1 MTVGKE
7 RPHMISIPWNI
18 NRIKDFRIRTK
29 IFLSNMVLILF
40 ISTAIGGVAI
50 YASTQFIKSNTRDLS
65 MQLIHQVSDNI
76 ENRAKEA
83 FTSSVY
89 VLSDSNIRQIAAE
102 QGEQVTSDNYPAF
115 RSRMEFLL
123 AQYGNGNP
131 YMNSIMIQTRKGQV
145 YWWENK
151 KGLDHT
157 LNQEDVTEMTK
168 SAAAYLKKHDLAI
181 CWSPSLRKQKEVFL
195 VRDFVDLSQIDRS
208 LGTIVFSIDSDYFLS
223 LGNNS
228 SIIKQNNVAILNPLN
243 ELLAG
248 GGTPGTDNLISKSLN
263 YTLNEND
270 AAMSTVENAGSG
282 SHLFV
287 QERTPTLGWRVLC
300 FIPMSEL
307 LSDTRVLVLVIA
319 LVSLFAVLISTGI
332 AVLLSNSTTRNI
344 KILEQTMR
352 QVQDGNF
359 DVRIVPL
366 GKDEIGSLSVRFN
379 FMLSRI
385 NDLINTVYK
394 EQIAKQQAE
403 FTVLMSQINPHF
415 LYNTLGTVKW
425 YARMNQQSE
434 IERMV
439 SSVIELLKSS
449 VRRVGEF
456 HSLEQEINQ
465 LKNYMYIQK
474 IGYGDAFHMDYEVD
488 EQLMGSEVPYFI
500 LQPLVENAI
509 LHGIEMSKGSG
520 RIRLYARIEERQ
532 LLLVVEDNGIGM
544 EAELAANLL
553 DVATRKESVPGV
565 TSIGIH
571 NVNERIGLY
580 YGENYGLSYES
591 APGLGTKAIVRIPH
605 RVHRQRRNE
614 HVESYDR

>member
-1 MTVGKE
+1 MTAT
-7 RPHMISIPWNI
+7 PWSL
-18 NRIKDFRIRTK
+18 NRVKDFRIRTK
-29 IFLSNMVLILF
+29 IFLSNMIIILF
-40 ISTAIGGVAI
+40 ISSAIGGVAI
-50 YASTQFIKSNTRDLS
+50 YASTKFIESNTRDLS
-65 MQLIHQVSDNI
+65 MQVIHQVSDNI
-76 ENRAKEA
+76 EIRAKEA
-83 FTSSVY
+83 FSSSVY

-102 QGEQVTSDNYPAF
+102 QGEQVTVDNYPAF

-131 YMNSIMIQTRKGQV
+131 YMNAIMIQTQKGQV

-151 KGLDHT
+151 KGLDRT
-157 LNQEDVTEMTK
+157 LNHEDVTVMTNNA
-168 SAAAYLKKHDLAI
+168 SDYLKNHEQSI
-181 CWSPSLRKQKEVFL
+181 SWSPSLRKQNEVFL
-195 VRDFVDLSQIDRS
+195 IRDFVDLSQVDRS
-208 LGTIVFSIDSDYFLS
+208 LGTIVISIDSDYFLS
-223 LGNNS
+223 LGSNS

-248 GGTPGTDNLISKSLN
+248 GGTPGMDNLISRSLSYN
-263 YTLNEND
+263 LEEKD
-270 AAMSTVENAGSG
+270 ASMAIVDNAEGG

-287 QERTPTLGWRVLC
+287 QERTSTLGWRVLC

-307 LSDTRVLVLVIA
+307 LSNTRVLVFVIA
-319 LVSLFAVLISTGI
+319 LVSLLAVLISTGI

-352 QVQDGNF
+352 RVEDGNF
-359 DVRIVPL
+359 DVRIIPL
-366 GKDEIGSLSVRFN
+366 GRDEIGSLSIRFN

-425 YARMNQQSE
+425 YAHMNQQAE
-434 IERMV
+434 IEQMV
-439 SSVIELLKSS
+439 TSVIELLKSS

-465 LKNYMYIQK
+465 LKNYIYIQK

-488 EQLMGSEVPYFI
+488 ERLLESEVPYFI

-520 RIRLYARIEERQ
+520 RIVLHARIEEMQ
-532 LLLVVEDNGIGM
+532 LLLIVEDNGIGM
-544 EAELAANLL
+544 EAEQALNLL
-553 DVATRKESVPGV
+553 NAATRKESVPGV

-571 NVNERIGLY
+571 NVNERIQLY
-580 YGENYGLSYES
+580 YGDKYGLSYES
-591 APGLGTKAIVRIPH
+591 ALGLGTKAIVRIPH
-605 RVHRQRRNE
+605 RTHRQRRNE
-614 HVESYDR
+614 HVERHDR

>member
-1 MTVGKE
+1 MTAA
-7 RPHMISIPWNI
+7 PWNI
-18 NRIKDFRIRTK
+18 NRVKDFRIRTK
-29 IFLSNMVLILF
+29 IFLSNMIIILF
-40 ISTAIGGVAI
+40 ISSAIGGVAI
-50 YASTQFIKSNTRDLS
+50 YASTKFIESNTRDLS
-65 MQLIHQVSDNI
+65 MQVIHQVSDNI
-76 ENRAKEA
+76 EIRAKEA

-102 QGEQVTSDNYPAF
+102 QGEQVTVDNYPAF

-131 YMNSIMIQTRKGQV
+131 YMNAIMIQTHKGQV

-151 KGLDHT
+151 KGVDRT
-157 LNQEDVTEMTK
+157 LNHEDVTVMTNDA
-168 SAAAYLKKHDLAI
+168 SDYLKNHAQSI
-181 CWSPSLRKQKEVFL
+181 SWSPSLRKQKEVFL
-195 VRDFVDLSQIDRS
+195 IRDFIDLSQIDRS
-208 LGTIVFSIDSDYFLS
+208 LGTIVISIDSDYFLS
-223 LGNNS
+223 LGSNS

-248 GGTPGTDNLISKSLN
+248 GGTPQMDNLISRSFS
-263 YTLNEND
+263 YTLKEND
-270 AAMSTVENAGSG
+270 DSMAIVDNAAGG

-287 QERTPTLGWRVLC
+287 QERTSTLGWRVLC

-307 LSDTRVLVLVIA
+307 LSSTRVLVFVIA
-319 LVSLFAVLISTGI
+319 LVSLLAVLISTGI

-352 QVQDGNF
+352 RVEDGNF
-359 DVRIVPL
+359 DVRIIPL
-366 GKDEIGSLSVRFN
+366 GRDEIGSLSIRFN

-425 YARMNQQSE
+425 YARMNHQAE

-439 SSVIELLKSS
+439 TSVIELLKSS

-465 LKNYMYIQK
+465 LKNYIYIQK
-474 IGYGDAFHMDYEVD
+474 IGYGDAFHMDYEVN
-488 EQLMGSEVPYFI
+488 EQLMESEVPYFI

-520 RIRLYARIEERQ
+520 RIVLYARIEEKQ
-532 LLLVVEDNGIGM
+532 LLLIVEDNGIGM
-544 EAELAANLL
+544 EAEQALNLL
-553 DVATRKESVPGV
+553 NEATCKESVPGV

-571 NVNERIGLY
+571 NVNERIQLY
-580 YGENYGLSYES
+580 YGEKYGLSYES

-605 RVHRQRRNE
+605 RTHRQRRNE
-614 HVESYDR
+614 HVERHDR

>member
-1 MTVGKE
+1 MTAT
-7 RPHMISIPWNI
+7 PWNL
-18 NRIKDFRIRTK
+18 NRVKDFRIRTK
-29 IFLSNMVLILF
+29 IFLSNMILILF
-40 ISTAIGGVAI
+40 ISSAIGGVAI
-50 YASTQFIKSNTRDLS
+50 YASTKFIESNTRDLS
-65 MQLIHQVSDNI
+65 MQVIHQVSDNI
-76 ENRAKEA
+76 EIRAKEA

-102 QGEQVTSDNYPAF
+102 QGEQVTGDNYPAF

-131 YMNSIMIQTRKGQV
+131 YMNAIMIQTHKGQV

-151 KGLDHT
+151 KGLDRT
-157 LNQEDVTEMTK
+157 LNHDDVTVMT
-168 SAAAYLKKHDLAI
+168 SHASDYLKNHARSTS
-181 CWSPSLRKQKEVFL
+181 WSPSLRKQKEVFL
-195 VRDFVDLSQIDRS
+195 IRDFIDLSQIDRS
-208 LGTIVFSIDSDYFLS
+208 LGTVVISIDSDYFLS
-223 LGNNS
+223 LGSNS
-228 SIIKQNNVAILNPLN
+228 SIIKQNNVAILNPFN

-248 GGTPGTDNLISKSLN
+248 GGTPRMDNLISRSLS
-263 YTLNEND
+263 YTLKEND
-270 AAMSTVENAGSG
+270 DSMAIVDNAAGG

-287 QERTPTLGWRVLC
+287 QERTSTLGWRVLC

-307 LSDTRVLVLVIA
+307 LSNTRVLVFVIA
-319 LVSLFAVLISTGI
+319 LVSLLAVLISTGI

-352 QVQDGNF
+352 RVEDGNF
-359 DVRIVPL
+359 DVRIIPL
-366 GKDEIGSLSVRFN
+366 GRDEIGSLSIRFN

-425 YARMNQQSE
+425 YARMNRQPE

-439 SSVIELLKSS
+439 TSVIELLKSS

-465 LKNYMYIQK
+465 LKNYIYIQK
-474 IGYGDAFHMDYEVD
+474 IGYGDAFLMDYEVD
-488 EQLMGSEVPYFI
+488 ERLMESEVPYFI

-509 LHGIEMSKGSG
+509 LHGIEMSKGNG
-520 RIRLYARIEERQ
+520 RIVLYARIEEKQ
-532 LLLVVEDNGIGM
+532 LLLIVEDNGRGM
-544 EAELAANLL
+544 ESEQAHNLL
-553 DVATRKESVPGV
+553 NAASRKESVPGV

-571 NVNERIGLY
+571 NVNERIQLY
-580 YGENYGLSYES
+580 YGEKYGLSYES

-605 RVHRQRRNE
+605 RTHRQRRNE
-614 HVESYDR
+614 HVERYDR

>member
-1 MTVGKE
+1 MTAT
-7 RPHMISIPWNI
+7 PWNL
-18 NRIKDFRIRTK
+18 NRVKDFRIRTK
-29 IFLSNMVLILF
+29 IFLSNMIIILF
-40 ISTAIGGVAI
+40 ISSAIGGVAI
-50 YASTQFIKSNTRDLS
+50 YASTKFIESNTRDLS
-65 MQLIHQVSDNI
+65 MQVIHQVSDNI
-76 ENRAKEA
+76 EIRAKEA
-83 FTSSVY
+83 FSSSVY

-102 QGEQVTSDNYPAF
+102 QGEQVTVDNYPAF

-131 YMNSIMIQTRKGQV
+131 YMNAIMIQTQKGQV

-151 KGLDHT
+151 KGLDRT
-157 LNQEDVTEMTK
+157 LNHEDVTVMTNNA
-168 SAAAYLKKHDLAI
+168 SDYLKNHEQSI
-181 CWSPSLRKQKEVFL
+181 SWSPSLRKQNEVFL
-195 VRDFVDLSQIDRS
+195 IRDFVDLSQVDRS
-208 LGTIVFSIDSDYFLS
+208 LGTIVISIDSDYFLS
-223 LGNNS
+223 LGSNS

-248 GGTPGTDNLISKSLN
+248 GGTPGMDNLISRSLSYN
-263 YTLNEND
+263 LKDND
-270 AAMSTVENAGSG
+270 ASMAIVDNAEGG

-287 QERTPTLGWRVLC
+287 QERTSTLGWRVLC

-307 LSDTRVLVLVIA
+307 LSNTRVLVFVIA
-319 LVSLFAVLISTGI
+319 LVSLLAVLISTGI

-352 QVQDGNF
+352 RVEDGNF
-359 DVRIVPL
+359 DVRIIPL
-366 GKDEIGSLSVRFN
+366 GRDEIGSLSIRFN

-425 YARMNQQSE
+425 YARMNQQAE
-434 IERMV
+434 IEQMV
-439 SSVIELLKSS
+439 TSVIELLKSS

-465 LKNYMYIQK
+465 LKNYIYIQK

-488 EQLMGSEVPYFI
+488 ERLLESEVPYFI

-520 RIRLYARIEERQ
+520 RIVLHARIEEMQ
-532 LLLVVEDNGIGM
+532 LLLIVEDNGIGM
-544 EAELAANLL
+544 EAEQALNLL
-553 DVATRKESVPGV
+553 NAATRKESVPGV

-571 NVNERIGLY
+571 NVNERIQLY
-580 YGENYGLSYES
+580 YGDTYGLSYES
-591 APGLGTKAIVRIPH
+591 ALGLGTKAIVRIPH
-605 RVHRQRRNE
+605 RTHRQRRNE
-614 HVESYDR
+614 HVERHDR

>member
-1 MTVGKE
+1 MTATP
-7 RPHMISIPWNI
+7 RSL
-18 NRIKDFRIRTK
+18 NRVKDFRIRTK
-29 IFLSNMVLILF
+29 IFLSNMIIILF
-40 ISTAIGGVAI
+40 ISSAIGGVAI
-50 YASTQFIKSNTRDLS
+50 YASTKFIESNTRDLS
-65 MQLIHQVSDNI
+65 MQVIHQVSDNI
-76 ENRAKEA
+76 EIRAKEA
-83 FTSSVY
+83 FSSSVY

-102 QGEQVTSDNYPAF
+102 QGEQVTVDNYPAF

-123 AQYGNGNP
+123 AQCGNGNP
-131 YMNSIMIQTRKGQV
+131 YMNAIMIQTQKGQV

-151 KGLDHT
+151 KGLDRT
-157 LNQEDVTEMTK
+157 LNHEDVTVMTNNA
-168 SAAAYLKKHDLAI
+168 SDYLKNHEQSI
-181 CWSPSLRKQKEVFL
+181 SWSPSLRKQNEVFL
-195 VRDFVDLSQIDRS
+195 IRDFVDLSQVDRS
-208 LGTIVFSIDSDYFLS
+208 LGTIVISIDSDYFLS
-223 LGNNS
+223 LGSNS

-248 GGTPGTDNLISKSLN
+248 GGTPGMDNLISRSLSYN
-263 YTLNEND
+263 LEEKD
-270 AAMSTVENAGSG
+270 ASMANVDNGEGG

-287 QERTPTLGWRVLC
+287 QERTSTLGWRVLC

-307 LSDTRVLVLVIA
+307 LSNTRVLVFVIA
-319 LVSLFAVLISTGI
+319 LVSLLAVLISTGI

-352 QVQDGNF
+352 RVEDGNF
-359 DVRIVPL
+359 DVRIIPL
-366 GKDEIGSLSVRFN
+366 GRDEIGSLSIRFN

-425 YARMNQQSE
+425 YARMNHQAE
-434 IERMV
+434 IEQMV
-439 SSVIELLKSS
+439 TSVIELLKSS

-465 LKNYMYIQK
+465 LKNYIYIQK
-474 IGYGDAFHMDYEVD
+474 IGYGDAFIMDYDVD
-488 EQLMGSEVPYFI
+488 ERLLESEVPYFI

-520 RIRLYARIEERQ
+520 RIVLHARVEEKQ
-532 LLLVVEDNGIGM
+532 LLLIVEDNGVGM
-544 EAELAANLL
+544 EAEQALNLL
-553 DVATRKESVPGV
+553 NAATRKESVPGV

-571 NVNERIGLY
+571 NVNERIQLY
-580 YGENYGLSYES
+580 YGEKYDLSYES

-605 RVHRQRRNE
+605 RTHRQRRNE
-614 HVESYDR
+614 HVERHDR

>member
-1 MTVGKE
+1 MTAT
-7 RPHMISIPWNI
+7 SWNL
-18 NRIKDFRIRTK
+18 NRVKDFRIRTK
-29 IFLSNMVLILF
+29 IFLSNMILILF
-40 ISTAIGGVAI
+40 ISLAIGGVAI
-50 YASTQFIKSNTRDLS
+50 YASTKFIESNTRDLS
-65 MQLIHQVSDNI
+65 MQVIHQVSDNI
-76 ENRAKEA
+76 EIRAKEA

-102 QGEQVTSDNYPAF
+102 QGEQVTGDNYPAF

-131 YMNSIMIQTRKGQV
+131 YMNAIMIQTHKGQV

-151 KGLDHT
+151 NGMGDT
-157 LNQEDVTEMTK
+157 LNLEDVTVMM
-168 SAAAYLKKHDLAI
+168 SDAANYLKKNELSTS
-181 CWSPSLRKQKEVFL
+181 WSPSLSKQKEVFL
-195 VRDFVDLSQIDRS
+195 IRDFVDLSQIDRS
-208 LGTIVFSIDSDYFLS
+208 LGTIVISIDADYFLS
-223 LGNNS
+223 LGSNS
-228 SIIKQNNVAILNPLN
+228 SIIKQNNVAILNPMN

-248 GGTPGTDNLISKSLN
+248 GGTPGMDNLISRSLS
-263 YTLNEND
+263 YTLKEND
-270 AAMSTVENAGSG
+270 ASMAIVDNVGGG

-287 QERTPTLGWRVLC
+287 QERTSSLGWRVLC

-307 LSDTRVLVLVIA
+307 LSNTRVLVYVIA
-319 LVSLFAVLISTGI
+319 FVSFLAVLISTGI

-352 QVQDGNF
+352 RVEEGNF
-359 DVRIVPL
+359 DVRIIPL
-366 GKDEIGSLSVRFN
+366 GRDEIGSLSVRFN
-379 FMLSRI
+379 FMLLRI

-425 YARMNQQSE
+425 YARMNHQAE

-439 SSVIELLKSS
+439 TAVIELLKSS

-456 HSLEQEINQ
+456 HSLEQEISQ
-465 LKNYMYIQK
+465 LKNYIYIQK

-488 EQLMGSEVPYFI
+488 ELLMECEVPYFI

-509 LHGIEMSKGSG
+509 LHGIEMSKGTG
-520 RIRLYARIEERQ
+520 RIALHAHIEENQ
-532 LLLVVEDNGIGM
+532 LLLIVEDNGIGM
-544 EAELAANLL
+544 EAEQALDLL
-553 DVATRKESVPGV
+553 NTATRKESVPGV

-571 NVNERIGLY
+571 NVNERIQLY
-580 YGENYGLSYES
+580 YGGNYGLSYES

-605 RVHRQRRNE
+605 RTHRQRRNE
-614 HVESYDR
+614 HVERHDR